1 MQSNRVIADTIIT
14 VLDDGVPII
23 SSSNTPDE
31 MREEE
36 EKEREKI
43 NIAFLFLLL
52 HLFKDLSPSL
62 PPSFTKINAET
73 KSCKSCNFG
82 DPTLSAYK
90 LIAQN
95 TQI

>member
-1 MQSNRVIADTIIT
+1 MQSNRVIADTIIA

-23 SSSNTPDE
+23 SSSNMPNE

-52 HLFKDLSPSL
+52 HLFENLSLSL
-62 PPSFTKINAET
+62 P
-73 KSCKSCNFG
+73 
-82 DPTLSAYK
+82 LSLHLSQK
-90 LIAQN
+90 
-95 TQI
+95 